1 MFKNFIIIFLF
12 FLLSSLLIQKPDNAE
27 LLIKDLATSKEMVVE
42 GAEYVKKTF
51 SKEFSVIEE
60 EKESIK
66 ETLKEK
72 VDLSKRKPFAIHI
85 FNISLAI
92 FNRTFFVKLRNYI
105 PVGIVLSIYL
115 SIYMP
120 RLSTNI
126 ASTLSNKFDGIDNL
140 ISLVLP
146 CLPLEITLALINPNI
161 SISANISEI
170 LL

>member
-27 LLIKDLATSKEMVVE
+27 LLIKDLATSKEMVIE

-72 VDLSKRKPFAIHI
+72 VDLSKRKPLVNPFHKGDYEHKGKPVVQII
-85 FNISLAI
+85 EE
-92 FNRTFFVKLRNYI
+92 TFFNE
-105 PVGIVLSIYL
+105 S
-115 SIYMP
+115 
-120 RLSTNI
+120 
-126 ASTLSNKFDGIDNL
+126 
-140 ISLVLP
+140 
-146 CLPLEITLALINPNI
+146 
-161 SISANISEI
+161 
-170 LL
+170 